1 MNKESRRVSPQTGYA
16 GGVWY
21 PQFLKVRAL
30 GASAASRRVLLI
42 AAFATVV
49 SGCVTT
55 TPATA
60 IHQPMS
66 IRPEA
71 RNYLPPSHGAIFNVA
86 SARPLFEDRRARFVG
101 DTITIN
107 ISEKVQA
114 SKKSENKT
122 TRTQTV
128 DVTVPTIVG
137 LPFKGAQGTALA
149 ASDSNNFNGKGENTS
164 SNDFTGTIT
173 VTVIEVYPN
182 GNLLVSGE
190 KQIGLKEGEEFV
202 RFSGVVNPNTITSA
216 NTVTSSQIADARI
229 EYKANGFLDSAQV
242 MGWLGRFFLSF
253 LPF

>member
-1 MNKESRRVSPQTGYA
+1 MKN
-16 GGVWY
+16 
-21 PQFLKVRAL
+21 AL
-30 GASAASRRVLLI
+30 SIISLL
-42 AAFATVV
+42 ALLG
-49 SGCVTT
+49 GCVTT
-55 TPATA
+55 APTTA

-66 IRPEA
+66 VRPEA
-71 RNYLPPSHGAIFNVA
+71 RAYIAPSSGAIFNVA

-101 DTITIN
+101 DTLTITIA
-107 ISEKVQA
+107 EKVQA

-122 TRTQTV
+122 TRSQAV

-137 LPFKGAQGTALA
+137 LPFKGAQGTALS
-149 ASDSNNFNGKGENTS
+149 ASDTNNFTGSGQNTS

-202 RFSGVVNPNTITSA
+202 RFSGVVNPNTISSA
-216 NTVTSSQIADARI
+216 NTVTSTQIADARI
-229 EYKANGFLDSAQV
+229 EYKANGFIDSAQV

-253 LPF
+253 MPF